1 MMQLSVPDRLRG
13 RAMGAWVFAIGAAPL
28 GHLEMGA
35 LAASVGVGT
44 ALGIN
49 GAGLIAIAILITIVA
64 PGLRKL

>member
-1 MMQLSVPDRLRG
+1 
-13 RAMGAWVFAIGAAPL
+13 
-28 GHLEMGA
+28 MGA

-49 GAGLIAIAILITIVA
+49 GAGLIVIAILITIVA